1 MSIDSKKNFINH
13 LFDGHFF
20 PLLVCLLMFLISYPY
35 LWDWNWGQKILIVLL
50 LAILFAGVISM
61 REIKW
66 VFYTGMLLGS
76 PVFILYLIRIFRQET
91 PFMEFLT
98 LLFIIPFFAYV
109 TLTALYRVLSG
120 DEVTLDKLFGAAAV
134 YLLMGLTWSVAYSVI
149 EQIRPGNFFVPLIGT
164 SEAMPRDPSHYP
176 SGPVAVHPRSGFGS
190 IVRCFP
196 RGQAGEY
203 VSER

>member
-76 PVFILYLIRIFRQET
+76 PVFILYLIRIFRHYS
-91 PFMEFLT
+91 
-98 LLFIIPFFAYV
+98 FFR
-109 TLTALYRVLSG
+109 LR
-120 DEVTLDKLFGAAAV
+120 DLD
-134 YLLMGLTWSVAYSVI
+134 
-149 EQIRPGNFFVPLIGT
+149 
-164 SEAMPRDPSHYP
+164 
-176 SGPVAVHPRSGFGS
+176 RSLPCS
-190 IVRCFP
+190 Q
-196 RGQAGEY
+196 RG
-203 VSER
+203 